1 MSLIECPECKKQISD
16 KALKC
21 PQCGAPIASI
31 SSPTSTGPS
40 LSKKGNKIRI
50 ILLALLVALLVI
62 IVGVSYWFWRA
73 STSNRAAPP
82 SAGLSA
88 GLRQPVKAV
97 DQQVE
102 LKEGQYVSYSFA
114 LRTDARVQV
123 QLNAQPKHVD
133 VMLMTKEEA
142 DKFRQVSGSLSGGQY
157 TYRQALSSKQV
168 LRMDKTEILPKGE
181 WTIIVMRPS
190 EALLFRK
197 GTSVNIIVTVY

>member
-31 SSPTSTGPS
+31 SSPSPTGHS
-40 LSKKGNKIRI
+40 FSKKGTKIRI
-50 ILLALLVALLVI
+50 ILALLVI

-88 GLRQPVKAV
+88 ALRQPVKVV
-97 DQQVE
+97 DEQVE
-102 LKEGQYVSYSFA
+102 LKEGQFVSYFFA

-123 QLNAQPKHVD
+123 QVNAQPKHVD

-142 DKFRQVSGSLSGGQY
+142 DKFRQVSGSLFGGQY
-157 TYRQALSSKQV
+157 TYRQAFSSKQV

-190 EALLFRK
+190 EALLFQK
-197 GTSVNIIVTVY
+197 GTSLNIIVTVY